1 MADYNV
7 TYRDTGAEAL
17 SGVVIVFLILFF
29 PIGVIVLIVRTIS
42 KVRREHIEGNQT
54 KADTKRIKVDTSL
67 LQSDELERYHTLYK
81 KGIITLAEYNAKKN
95 QILYNKKLNRRAIE
109 HEQKILQS

>member
-1 MADYNV
+1 MADHNV

-54 KADTKRIKVDTSL
+54 KADTERIKVDTSL
-67 LQSDELERYHTLYK
+67 LQSEELERYNSLYK

-95 QILYNKKLNRRAIE
+95 QILYNKKFNRRALK